1 MVKDPPLTKISLY
14 HSWSNPVISGIK
26 KLEGNNLKDSIMF
39 TIDSWYILIPVFFIY
54 LLTLFLVP
62 KFKQKKYSILQYLLL
77 ITFGIY
83 LLSVIHLVFFPIDVN
98 IGIYANLT
106 PWYKTINFIP
116 VLTID
121 VTTFLLNV
129 IMLIPFGIYVP
140 LLNSNVDSVKKIAK
154 QGFFLSL
161 SLEIVQL
168 IIRTTLGS
176 GRSTDINDLIANTL
190 GAIIGYLIIMKL
202 LQMSS
207 WKVML
212 SKFKLSEK

>member
-1 MVKDPPLTKISLY
+1 M
-14 HSWSNPVISGIK
+14 
-26 KLEGNNLKDSIMF
+26 KDSIMF
-39 TIDSWYILIPVFFIY
+39 TINSWYILIPTFTIY

-62 KFKQKKYSILQYLLL
+62 KFKEKKYSVLQYLLL
-77 ITFGIY
+77 MTFGVY
-83 LLSVIHLVFFPIDVN
+83 LLSIIHLVFFPIDVN

-121 VTTFLLNV
+121 VTTFLLNI
-129 IMLIPFGIYVP
+129 IMLIPFGMYVP
-140 LLNSNVDSVKKIAK
+140 LLNSDVDSVKKIAK

-176 GRSTDINDLIANTL
+176 GRSTDMNDLIANTL
-190 GAIIGYLIIMKL
+190 GAVVGYLIIKKL
-202 LQMSS
+202 LQINLM
-207 WKVML
+207 KVIL
-212 SKFKLSEK
+212 SKFKLPEK